1 MSFKSILGNLDFLST
16 LKEMGSGSSGSPTEL
31 SYFCLYIKIFTPM
44 TTVLFKE
51 LLYTTTKCMINNNSF
66 ILAEIGHVGHFCL

>member
-1 MSFKSILGNLDFLST
+1 MSFKSILGNLDFLT
-16 LKEMGSGSSGSPTEL
+16 LLKEMGSGSSGRPTEL

-51 LLYTTTKCMINNNSF
+51 ADIYTTTIY
-66 ILAEIGHVGHFCL
+66 V